1 MSLRSTLLCGG
12 AAGLIALSPIIAA
25 AQDAPAAAPGAAGA
39 QGAPASAPRAAGRGP
54 GAPSADAPPAPAEIV
69 SSPGDT
75 RLADAAAR
83 QDETEVARLLQVK
96 GVDINAPGEDGS
108 TALHQAVRY
117 GDLGMAAALIQV
129 GASTRQPNRYG
140 LSPLMMAAQDGGAE
154 MMGLLL
160 DNGADANATDPSG
173 ETALMA
179 AAREGTS
186 KAVMVLLD
194 RGARIDAAD
203 PTFGQTALM
212 LAVREDHPAVVDLLI
227 KRGADVNARTRIG
240 PAPKPRMPGEGGG
253 SHGEGIVRSGI
264 PPQGARPAQP
274 GGMAPLLFAARD
286 GRTESAKLL
295 LEAGAKI
302 ELADANG
309 MTPLL
314 IALLNAQFPAAQLLL
329 AKGAA
334 VNVRDYWGRTPLYAA
349 VEVRDREVN
358 GPPKADNGVDRAMAL
373 QLIKVLLDKGADPNT
388 RIQQYP
394 PDRRFITTLGS
405 LAWVNFMGQTPFIH
419 AALSGDVEVMKL
431 LLQYKAD
438 SNIATFNGTT
448 ALAAAAG
455 VNWVSNQT
463 WTEGPDKL
471 LEAVKLCVDLGQD
484 VNRTND
490 MGLAPLHGAA
500 NRGSNDII
508 SYLVSKGAKL
518 DAKDSIGRTP
528 LVWAGGVFLATNA
541 PEPKPTTQALIKD
554 LLTKQQQQASGAQPS
569 AANRMSALAGEHKA
583 AGRKRS

>member
-1 MSLRSTLLCGG
+1 MSLASRLLGGG
-12 AAGLIALSPIIAA
+12 AAGLLALCPIAA
-25 AQDAPAAAPGAAGA
+25 AAQPAPVAAAPGAPTADGA
-39 QGAPASAPRAAGRGP
+39 ATAPARGAGRG
-54 GAPSADAPPAPAEIV
+54 AAAADAPPAPAEV
-69 SSPGDT
+69 TPSAGDT

-83 QDETEVARLLQVK
+83 QDETQVARLLQVK
-96 GVDINAPGEDGS
+96 GVDVNAPGADGS

-117 GDLGMAAALIQV
+117 GNLGMAAALIQV
-129 GASTRQPNRYG
+129 GANTRQPNRYG
-140 LSPLMMAAQDGGAE
+140 LPPLVMAAQDGAAE
-154 MMGLLL
+154 MIGLLL
-160 DNGADANATDPSG
+160 DNGAEVNATDPAG

-179 AAREGTS
+179 AAREGAPQ
-186 KAVMVLLD
+186 AVALLLD
-194 RGARIDAAD
+194 RGAKIDAAD

-227 KRGADVNARTRIG
+227 RRGADVNLRTRIG
-240 PAPKPRMPGEGGG
+240 PVPKPRMPGEGGG

-274 GGMAPLLFAARD
+274 GGMTPLLFAARD
-286 GRTESAKLL
+286 GRTESARLL
-295 LEAGAKI
+295 LAAGAKI

-314 IALLNAQFPAAQLLL
+314 IALLNAQFATAQLLL
-329 AKGAA
+329 ANNAA
-334 VNVRDYWGRTPLYAA
+334 VNVHDYWGRTPLYAA

-358 GPPKADNGVDRAMAL
+358 GPAKADNGVDRPMAL
-373 QLIKVLLDKGADPNT
+373 QLVKALLDKGADPNA
-388 RIQQYP
+388 RVKEYP
-394 PDRRFITTLGS
+394 PDRRFIMTLGS
-405 LAWVNFMGQTPFIH
+405 LAWVNFTGQTPFVH
-419 AALSGDVEVMKL
+419 AALAGDVEVMKL

-438 SNIATFNGTT
+438 PNIATFNGTT

-463 WTEGPDKL
+463 WTEGPDRL

-484 VNRTND
+484 VNQAND

-508 SYLVSKGAKL
+508 GYLVSKGARL
-518 DAKDSIGRTP
+518 DAKDKVGRTP

-541 PEPKPTTQALIKD
+541 PEPKPLTEALIKD
-554 LLTKQQQQASGAQPS
+554 LLNKHQQA
-569 AANRMSALAGEHKA
+569 AGDRPAA
-583 AGRKRS
+583 AGRNRS